1 MNAKKDDVQVVAR
14 NKKAYHDYFVLD
26 TYEAGIELYGTEIK
40 SIRQGRVN
48 LKDSYCGVDDGEMF
62 ALGMHISPYEQGNIF
77 NRDPMRRKRLLLH
90 KKDIL
95 KLFQQ
100 SQQQGLSI
108 VPLELYIKNG
118 RAKLQIGL
126 CKGKKLHD
134 KRETAAKKDAQR
146 DIERAMKER
155 R

>member
-1 MNAKKDDVQVVAR
+1 MNKNEIQTIAR

-40 SIRQGRVN
+40 SIRQGKVN
-48 LKDSYCGVDDGEMF
+48 LKDSFCSVDDAQMY
-62 ALGMHISPYEQGNIF
+62 AIGMHISPYEQGNIF
-77 NRDPMRRKRLLLH
+77 NRDPMRKKRLLLH
-90 KKDIL
+90 KKEIMR
-95 KLFQQ
+95 LFGQ
-100 SQQQGLSI
+100 SREQGLSI

-134 KRETAAKKDAQR
+134 KRDVAAKRDAQR
-146 DIERAMKER
+146 TIEREFKER
-155 R
+155 Y

>member
-1 MNAKKDDVQVVAR
+1 LDKKEIQVIAR

-48 LKDSYCGVDDGEMF
+48 LKDSFCSVDDGEMF
-62 ALGMHISPYEQGNIF
+62 AIGMHVSPYEQGNIF
-77 NRDPMRRKRLLLH
+77 NRDPMRKKRLLLH
-90 KKDIL
+90 KKEIMR
-95 KLFQQ
+95 LFGQ

-134 KRETAAKKDAQR
+134 KREVAAKRDAQR
-146 DIERAMKER
+146 TIEREFKER
-155 R
+155 Y

>member
-48 LKDSYCGVDDGEMF
+48 LKDSYCGVDDGEMY

-90 KKDIL
+90 KKEIL